1 MALPRKVLS
10 SPSILS
16 ASAITGA
23 AVAWYSYSSYRKS
36 ESVSTIKDSIST
48 KTTFPASGFVSL
60 ALADSRM
67 LSHDVKQL
75 RFKLPEGD
83 ASTGLPTICMRI
95 CASSFNLA
103 TTKVL
108 TTSSF
113 VAYSK

>member
-23 AVAWYSYSSYRKS
+23 AVAWYSYSSYRNS
-36 ESVSTIKDSIST
+36 EALSSVEDNIST

-60 ALADSRM
+60 TLADSRL

-83 ASTGLPTICMRI
+83 ACTGLPTICKQI
-95 CASSFNLA
+95 CASAFNLA
-103 TTKVL
+103 TAKGTDRQ
-108 TTSSF
+108 
-113 VAYSK
+113 